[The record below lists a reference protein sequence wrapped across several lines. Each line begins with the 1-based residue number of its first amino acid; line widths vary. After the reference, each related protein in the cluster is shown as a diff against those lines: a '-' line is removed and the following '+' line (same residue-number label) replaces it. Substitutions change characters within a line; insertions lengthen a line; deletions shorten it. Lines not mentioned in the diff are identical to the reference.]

1 MNSFTSNLTA
11 ADMVARQMI
20 SERVADA
27 AARSEVRQIRAAR
40 RAARHAARQQARRT
54 PAAQTH
60 ELPLWAVRFTFP
72 VR

>member
-27 AARSEVRQIRAAR
+27 AARTEVRKIRAAR
-40 RAARHAARQQARRT
+40 RDARRQARRT
-54 PAAQTH
+54 PVHQTH